1 MKLCNWKIDISLKTM
16 FCALF
21 LVSSAVLLA
30 SLISEYVFLL
40 VPCKLCNIQRILYGL
55 LAFAALIGFFCP
67 LNTWIRKACQGILL
81 ALFATASY
89 HTLVQVGILD
99 DRCSTSPQIVD
110 ASSFK
115 ALLKNPPVPCSS
127 GTWKIVKVPVASL
140 NAGLS
145 LFLLGVISRR
155 SCSRRNPLSD

>member
-1 MKLCNWKIDISLKTM
+1 MLC
-16 FCALF
+16 F
-21 LVSSAVLLA
+21 LISSAALLA

-40 VPCKLCNIQRILYGL
+40 VPCKLCNIQRTLYGL
-55 LAFAALIGFFCP
+55 LNFAALIGFFCP
-67 LNTWIRKACQGILL
+67 LHTWIRKACQCVSL
-81 ALFATASY
+81 ALFAAASY

-115 ALLKNPPVPCSS
+115 AMLKNPPVPCSS
-127 GTWKIVKVPVASL
+127 SAWKILKVPVASL

-145 LFLLGVISRR
+145 LFLLYATSRK
-155 SCSRRNPLSD
+155 SYRRKSPLSD